1 MKKILSIM
9 LSLLLVM
16 SILPL
21 GIFADEEGGESNTTT
36 SNTPT
41 ITTSYGVTIQN
52 PTVSTQ
58 TINAGDTFTIGFTL
72 SSNSTVNYEYTY
84 GSYNYATWDSTAQTT
99 ASISGSGFSFSGY
112 LAEQELHSGYN
123 TVTVL
128 SDSSLETGRYQLTL
142 TVTCTSTSGSVV
154 SDSRT
159 FNIDVESSEVTL
171 DEENDAPSFT
181 MTGASIPEGKGKSN
195 LSTKLT
201 LSFENDTGYTANN
214 VKVVLS
220 NLGGLVLN
228 TYTDTVDC
236 GTVVGGESITAT
248 FPVVFPEYP
257 TAQHTLQATVNY
269 TDNSGNEHTETFNI
283 YLRATEKTDS
293 TETTTE
299 KSLEPKVIVSG
310 YTLDVD
316 TVESGEEFTL
326 TFTLRNTSHDKAIKN
341 MTVDVE
347 TASSSNSTTSTN
359 IFSAIDGTTSFY
371 TEEIPTDGEME
382 YSIALKTSATA
393 GAGTYPITIR
403 YDFEYDNGS
412 SYSASSNSIT
422 INLQVSQAIKF
433 ELMEWE
439 PPTECYGSQGC
450 SIYFQF
456 FNKSKTAMSS
466 LTIGVSGDF
475 YMATEYYGTL
485 SASSYDYF
493 SGMIYPND
501 PDAVGETKTAILT
514 FSFEDE
520 SGAEHTLEYEFD
532 VLICEEQETTYFD
545 DSSYMDDDYY
555 FDDEFSVDASGDNIS
570 DGTGLGL
577 PVKIAIGVGA
587 GVIAIVIIVVAVA
600 VINHKKKKALLDG
613 LDDDDD
619 DDDE

>member
-21 GIFADEEGGESNTTT
+21 GVFAETDIDDPV

-41 ITTSYGVTIQN
+41 ITTTYGVSIQN
-52 PTVSTQ
+52 PTVSNQ
-58 TINAGDTFTIGFTL
+58 SINAGDTFTIGFTL
-72 SSNSTVNYEYTY
+72 SSNSTVNYEYTTGTY
-84 GSYNYATWDSTAQTT
+84 SYSTWDSTAQTT

-128 SDSSLETGRYQLTL
+128 SDSSLETGRYQITL
-142 TVTCTSTSGSVV
+142 TVTCTSKSGSVV

-171 DEENDAPSFT
+171 DEDDDTPSFSL
-181 MTGASIPEGKGKSN
+181 TGASIPEGKGKSN
-195 LSTKLT
+195 LSTNLT
-201 LSFENDTGYTANN
+201 LSFQNNTGYTAKN

-220 NLGGLVLN
+220 SLGGLVLN

-236 GTVVGGESITAT
+236 GTVNGGSTITAS

-257 TAQHTLQATVNY
+257 SAQHTLQATVTY
-269 TDNSGNEHTETFNI
+269 ADNSGNEHTETFNI
-283 YLRATEKTDS
+283 YLRATEKTEDT

-393 GAGTYPITIR
+393 GAGTYPITLR

-466 LTIGVSGDF
+466 LTIGVGGDF

-520 SGAEHTLEYEFD
+520 SGAEHTIEYEFD

-545 DSSYMDDDYY
+545 ESEYWGDDYY
-555 FDDEFSVDASGDNIS
+555 FDDDFSVDVSGDNVS
-570 DGTGLGL
+570 EGSLST
-577 PVKIAIGVGA
+577 VAKIAIGVGA
-587 GVIAIVIIVVAVA
+587 GVVVIVIIVVVVA
-600 VINHKKKKALLDG
+600 VIRNKKKKALLDG

>member
-1 MKKILSIM
+1 MKKLISVI

-21 GIFADEEGGESNTTT
+21 GVFADDEEESETYVNTA
-36 SNTPT
+36 PT
-41 ITTSYGVTIQN
+41 ITTSYAVTIQN
-52 PTVSTQ
+52 PTVSSQ
-58 TINAGDTFTIGFTL
+58 SINAGDTFTIGF
-72 SSNSTVNYEYTY
+72 SIGSNSIVNYEYTY
-84 GSYNYATWDSTAQTT
+84 GSYSYVAWDSNAQTT
-99 ASISGSGFSFSGY
+99 ASISGEGFSFSGY

-128 SDSSLETGRYQLTL
+128 SDSSLETGRYQVTL
-142 TVTCTSTSGSVV
+142 TVTCTSSSGSVAT
-154 SDSRT
+154 DSRT
-159 FNIDVESSEVTL
+159 FNIDVEASEVTL
-171 DEENDAPSFT
+171 DEENDTPSFT
-181 MTGASIPEGKGKSN
+181 MTNASIPESKGKSN
-195 LSTKLT
+195 LSTTLT
-201 LSFENDTGYTANN
+201 LEFKNSTSYAADD

-220 NLGGLVLN
+220 DLGGLVLN

-236 GTVVGGESITAT
+236 GTVEGGKSITAE
-248 FPVVFPEYP
+248 FPIVFPEYP
-257 TAQHTLQATVNY
+257 SAQHTLQATVTY
-269 TDNSGNEHTETFNI
+269 TDSLGTEHSETFNI
-283 YLRATEKTDS
+283 YLRATEKAEST
-293 TETTTE
+293 TETEVE

-382 YSIALKTSATA
+382 YSIKLKTSATA
-393 GAGTYPITIR
+393 GAGTYPITIQ
-403 YDFEYDNGS
+403 YDFEYDNGT

-466 LTIGVSGDF
+466 LTIGVGGDF

-493 SGMIYPND
+493 SGMIYAND

-520 SGAEHTLEYEFD
+520 SGAEHTLEYSFD
-532 VLICEEQETTYFD
+532 VLICEEQET
-545 DSSYMDDDYY
+545 SYYDESDYMGEDYY
-555 FDDEFSVDASGDNIS
+555 FDDEFYVDAGSDNVSEGSLSTIA
-570 DGTGLGL
+570 
-577 PVKIAIGVGA
+577 KIAIGVGA
-587 GVIAIVIIVVAVA
+587 GVVVIAIIVVV
-600 VINHKKKKALLDG
+600 VIVIKNKKKKSLLDG

>member
-1 MKKILSIM
+1 MKKIISII
-9 LSLLLVM
+9 LSLLLVI

-21 GIFADEEGGESNTTT
+21 GVFAEEDGEDNTTVN
-36 SNTPT
+36 NTPT

-58 TINAGDTFTIGFTL
+58 TIDAGDTFTIGFTL

-84 GSYNYATWDSTAQTT
+84 GTYSYSTWDSTAQTT
-99 ASISGSGFSFSGY
+99 ASISGTGFSFEGY

-123 TVTVL
+123 SVTVL
-128 SDSSLETGRYQLTL
+128 SDSSLESGRYQVTL
-142 TVTCTSTSGSVV
+142 TVTCVSKTGSVA

-159 FNIDVESSEVTL
+159 FNIDIDESEVTL
-171 DEENDAPSFT
+171 DEEDNTPSFS
-181 MTGASIPEGKGKSN
+181 MTNASIPEGKGKSN

-201 LSFENDTGYTANN
+201 LSFENSTGYTANN

-236 GTVVGGESITAT
+236 GTVQGGESITAE
-248 FPVVFPEYP
+248 FPIVFPEYP
-257 TAQHTLQATVNY
+257 SAQHTLQATVTY
-269 TDNSGNEHTETFNI
+269 TDIGGAEHSETFNI
-283 YLRATEKTDS
+283 YLRATEKA
-293 TETTTE
+293 ETTTETEVE

-382 YSIALKTSATA
+382 YSIKLKTSATA
-393 GAGTYPITIR
+393 GAGTYPITIQ

-433 ELMEWE
+433 ELMEWD
-439 PPTECYGSQGC
+439 PPAECYGSQGC

-466 LTIGVSGDF
+466 LTIGVGGDF

-545 DSSYMDDDYY
+545 DSEYWGDDYY
-555 FDDEFSVDASGDNIS
+555 FDDDFSVDTSGDNVS
-570 DGTGLGL
+570 EGSLST
-577 PVKIAIGVGA
+577 VAKIAIGVGA
-587 GVIAIVIIVVAVA
+587 GVVVIAIIVIVVV
-600 VINHKKKKALLDG
+600 VINHKKKKALLEG

>member
-1 MKKILSIM
+1 MKKLINVL
-9 LSLLLVM
+9 LSLLLIM

-21 GIFADEEGGESNTTT
+21 GVFADDEEESE
-36 SNTPT
+36 TPT
-41 ITTSYGVTIQN
+41 VTTPTVTTSYGVSIQN
-52 PTVSTQ
+52 PTVSSQ
-58 TINAGDTFTIGFTL
+58 SINAGETFTIGFTL
-72 SSNSTVNYEYTY
+72 SSNAIINYEYTY
-84 GSYNYATWDSTAQTT
+84 GSYSYGTWDSTAQTT
-99 ASISGSGFSFSGY
+99 ASVSGTGFSFSGY

-128 SDSSLETGRYQLTL
+128 SDSSLETGRYQVTL
-142 TVTCTSTSGSVV
+142 TVTCTSQSGSVV
-154 SDSRT
+154 TDSRT
-159 FNIDVESSEVTL
+159 FNIDVEASEVTL
-171 DEENDAPSFT
+171 DEEDETPSFT

-195 LSTKLT
+195 LSTTLT
-201 LSFENDTGYTANN
+201 LDFENDTGYTAKN

-220 NLGGLVLN
+220 SLGGLVLN

-236 GTVVGGESITAT
+236 GTVEGGKSITAK

-257 TAQHTLQATVNY
+257 SAQHTLQATVTY
-269 TDNSGNEHTETFNI
+269 TDNLGTEHSETFNI
-283 YLRATEKTDS
+283 YLRATEKS
-293 TETTTE
+293 EATETTTE

-382 YSIALKTSATA
+382 YSIKLKTSATA
-393 GAGTYPITIR
+393 GAGTYPITIQ
-403 YDFEYDNGS
+403 YDFEYDNGT

-456 FNKSKTAMSS
+456 FNKSKTSMNS
-466 LTIGVSGDF
+466 LTISVGGDF
-475 YMATEYYGTL
+475 YMATNYYGTL

-514 FSFEDE
+514 FSFEDD
-520 SGAEHTLEYEFD
+520 SGAEHTLGYEFD
-532 VLICEEQETTYFD
+532 VLICEEEETSYYDESDYMGD
-545 DSSYMDDDYY
+545 D
-555 FDDEFSVDASGDNIS
+555 
-570 DGTGLGL
+570 
-577 PVKIAIGVGA
+577 
-587 GVIAIVIIVVAVA
+587 
-600 VINHKKKKALLDG
+600 
-613 LDDDDD
+613 
-619 DDDE
+619 

>member
-1 MKKILSIM
+1 MKKIISIM

-21 GIFADEEGGESNTTT
+21 GVFADEDGEDNTTVN
-36 SNTPT
+36 NTPT
-41 ITTSYGVTIQN
+41 ITTTYGVTIQN
-52 PTVSTQ
+52 PTVSSQ
-58 TINAGDTFTIGFTL
+58 SINAGDTFTIGFTL
-72 SSNSTVNYEYTY
+72 SSNATLNYEYTY
-84 GSYNYATWDSTAQTT
+84 GTYSYATWDSTAQVT
-99 ASISGSGFSFSGY
+99 ASVSGTGFSFEGY

-123 TVTVL
+123 SVTVL
-128 SDSSLETGRYQLTL
+128 SDSSLESGRYQVTL
-142 TVTCTSTSGSVV
+142 TVTCTSKSGSVV
-154 SDSRT
+154 TDSRT
-159 FNIDVESSEVTL
+159 FNIDVEASEVTL
-171 DEENDAPSFT
+171 NEDNDTPSFT
-181 MTGASIPEGKGKSN
+181 LTGASIPEGKGKSN

-201 LSFENDTGYTANN
+201 LSLENNTGYTANN

-220 NLGGLVLN
+220 SLGGLVLN

-236 GTVVGGESITAT
+236 GTVVGGDTITAT

-257 TAQHTLQATVNY
+257 SAQHTLQATVTY
-269 TDNSGNEHTETFNI
+269 TDTSGNEHTENFNI
-283 YLRATEKTDS
+283 YLRATEKS
-293 TETTTE
+293 EATEVSGE

-310 YTLDVD
+310 YTIDVD

-382 YSIALKTSATA
+382 YSIKLKTSATA
-393 GAGTYPITIR
+393 GAGTYPITIQ
-403 YDFEYDNGS
+403 YDFEYDNGTN
-412 SYSASSNSIT
+412 YSASSNSIT

-433 ELMEWE
+433 ELMEWD

-466 LTIGVSGDF
+466 LTIGVGGDF

-501 PDAVGETKTAILT
+501 PDAIGETKTAILT

-545 DSSYMDDDYY
+545 DSSYMGDDYY
-555 FDDEFSVDASGDNIS
+555 FDDEFAVDADSS
-570 DGTGLGL
+570 DVSESSLST
-577 PVKIAIGVGA
+577 VAKIAIGVGA
-587 GVIAIVIIVVAVA
+587 GIVVIVIIVVVVA
-600 VINHKKKKALLDG
+600 VIRNRKKKALLDG

>member
-1 MKKILSIM
+1 MKKIISIM

-21 GIFADEEGGESNTTT
+21 GVFADDESDDSTA

-41 ITTSYGVTIQN
+41 ITTTYGVTIQN
-52 PTVSTQ
+52 PTVSSQ
-58 TINAGDTFTIGFTL
+58 SINAGDTFTIGFTL
-72 SSNSTVNYEYTY
+72 NSNSIVNYEYTT
-84 GSYNYATWDSTAQTT
+84 GSYSYASWDSTAQTT

-112 LAEQELHSGYN
+112 LAEQDLHSGYN

-128 SDSSLETGRYQLTL
+128 SDSSLESGRYQITL
-142 TVTCTSTSGSVV
+142 TVTCTSKSGSVV

-159 FNIDVESSEVTL
+159 FNIDVESSEVIL
-171 DEENDAPSFT
+171 DEDDDTPSFSL
-181 MTGASIPEGKGKSN
+181 TGASIPEGKGKSN
-195 LSTKLT
+195 LSTNLT
-201 LSFENDTGYTANN
+201 LSFQNNTGYTAKN

-220 NLGGLVLN
+220 SLGGLVLN

-236 GTVVGGESITAT
+236 GTVNGGNTITAS

-257 TAQHTLQATVNY
+257 SAQHTLQATVTY

-283 YLRATEKTDS
+283 YLRATEKSEDT
-293 TETTTE
+293 TETATE

-403 YDFEYDNGS
+403 YDFEYDNGT

-439 PPTECYGSQGC
+439 PPTECFGSQGC

-466 LTIGVSGDF
+466 LTIGVGGDF

-545 DSSYMDDDYY
+545 DSSYMGDDYY
-555 FDDEFSVDASGDNIS
+555 FDDDFSVDADSSNVSESSLSTIA
-570 DGTGLGL
+570 
-577 PVKIAIGVGA
+577 KIAIGVGA
-587 GVIAIVIIVVAVA
+587 GVVLIVIIVVVVL
-600 VINHKKKKALLDG
+600 VIKNKKKKSLLDG

-619 DDDE
+619 DDE

>member
-1 MKKILSIM
+1 MKNIVSIM

-16 SILPL
+16 SVLPL
-21 GIFADEEGGESNTTT
+21 GVFADEDGEDNTTVN
-36 SNTPT
+36 NTPA
-41 ITTSYGVTIQN
+41 ITTTYGVTIQN
-52 PTVSTQ
+52 PTVSSQ
-58 TINAGDTFTIGFTL
+58 SINAGDTFTIGFTL
-72 SSNSTVNYEYTY
+72 SSNATLNYEYTY
-84 GSYNYATWDSTAQTT
+84 GTYSYATWDSAAQVT
-99 ASISGSGFSFSGY
+99 ASVSGTGFSFEGY

-123 TVTVL
+123 SVTVL
-128 SDSSLETGRYQLTL
+128 SDSSLESGRYQVTL
-142 TVTCTSTSGSVV
+142 TVTCTSQSGSVV
-154 SDSRT
+154 SDTRT
-159 FNIDVESSEVTL
+159 FNIDVEASEVTL
-171 DEENDAPSFT
+171 NEDNDTPSFT
-181 MTGASIPEGKGKSN
+181 LAGASIPEGKGKSN

-201 LSFENDTGYTANN
+201 LSFENNTGYTANN

-220 NLGGLVLN
+220 SLGGLVLN

-236 GTVVGGESITAT
+236 GTVVGGDTITAT

-257 TAQHTLQATVNY
+257 SAQHTLQATVTY
-269 TDNSGNEHTETFNI
+269 TDTSGNEHTENFNI
-283 YLRATEKTDS
+283 YLRATEKS
-293 TETTTE
+293 EATETSGE

-310 YTLDVD
+310 YTIDVD

-382 YSIALKTSATA
+382 YSIKLKTSATA
-393 GAGTYPITIR
+393 GAGTYPITIQ
-403 YDFEYDNGS
+403 YDFEYDNGT

-433 ELMEWE
+433 ELMEWD

-466 LTIGVSGDF
+466 LTIGVGGDF

-532 VLICEEQETTYFD
+532 VLVCEEQETTYFD
-545 DSSYMDDDYY
+545 DSSFMGDNYY
-555 FDDEFSVDASGDNIS
+555 FDDDFTVDVDSSNVSESSLSTVA
-570 DGTGLGL
+570 
-577 PVKIAIGVGA
+577 KIAIGVGA
-587 GVIAIVIIVVAVA
+587 GVVVIAIIVVV
-600 VINHKKKKALLDG
+600 VIVIKNKKKKALLDG

-619 DDDE
+619 DE

>member
-1 MKKILSIM
+1 M
-9 LSLLLVM
+9 
-16 SILPL
+16 
-21 GIFADEEGGESNTTT
+21 
-36 SNTPT
+36 
-41 ITTSYGVTIQN
+41 
-52 PTVSTQ
+52 
-58 TINAGDTFTIGFTL
+58 
-72 SSNSTVNYEYTY
+72 
-84 GSYNYATWDSTAQTT
+84 
-99 ASISGSGFSFSGY
+99 
-112 LAEQELHSGYN
+112 
-123 TVTVL
+123 
-128 SDSSLETGRYQLTL
+128 
-142 TVTCTSTSGSVV
+142 
-154 SDSRT
+154 
-159 FNIDVESSEVTL
+159 
-171 DEENDAPSFT
+171 
-181 MTGASIPEGKGKSN
+181 
-195 LSTKLT
+195 
-201 LSFENDTGYTANN
+201 
-214 VKVVLS
+214 
-220 NLGGLVLN
+220 
-228 TYTDTVDC
+228 
-236 GTVVGGESITAT
+236 
-248 FPVVFPEYP
+248 
-257 TAQHTLQATVNY
+257 
-269 TDNSGNEHTETFNI
+269 
-283 YLRATEKTDS
+283 RATEKSEDA

-403 YDFEYDNGS
+403 YDFEYDNGT

-450 SIYFQF
+450 NIYFQF

-466 LTIGVSGDF
+466 LTIGVGGDF

-501 PDAVGETKTAILT
+501 PDAVGETKTAVLT

-545 DSSYMDDDYY
+545 DSSYMGDDYY
-555 FDDEFSVDASGDNIS
+555 FDDDFSVDVSGGNVS
-570 DGTGLGL
+570 ESSMSN
-577 PVKIAIGVGA
+577 VAKIAIGVGA
-587 GVIAIVIIVVAVA
+587 GVVVIAIIVVV
-600 VINHKKKKALLDG
+600 VLVVKNKKKKSLLDG

-619 DDDE
+619 DDDDE

>member
-1 MKKILSIM
+1 MKKIISIM

-21 GIFADEEGGESNTTT
+21 EVFADEDGEDNTTVN
-36 SNTPT
+36 NTPT
-41 ITTSYGVTIQN
+41 ITTAYGVTIQN
-52 PTVSTQ
+52 PTVSSQ
-58 TINAGDTFTIGFTL
+58 SINAGDTFTIGFTL
-72 SSNSTVNYEYTY
+72 SSNATLNYEYTY
-84 GSYNYATWDSTAQTT
+84 GTYSYATWDSTAQVT
-99 ASISGSGFSFSGY
+99 ASVSGTGFSFEGY

-123 TVTVL
+123 SVTVL
-128 SDSSLETGRYQLTL
+128 SDSSLESGRYQVML
-142 TVTCTSTSGSVV
+142 TVTCTSKSGSVV
-154 SDSRT
+154 TDSRT
-159 FNIDVESSEVTL
+159 FNIDVEASEVTL
-171 DEENDAPSFT
+171 NEDNDTPNFT
-181 MTGASIPEGKGKSN
+181 LTGASIPEGKGKSN

-201 LSFENDTGYTANN
+201 LSFENNTGYTANN

-220 NLGGLVLN
+220 SLGGLVLN

-236 GTVVGGESITAT
+236 GTVVGGDTITAT
-248 FPVVFPEYP
+248 FPIVFPEYP
-257 TAQHTLQATVNY
+257 SAQHTLQATVTY
-269 TDNSGNEHTETFNI
+269 TDTSGNEHTENFNI
-283 YLRATEKTDS
+283 YLRATEKS
-293 TETTTE
+293 EATEATGE

-310 YTLDVD
+310 YTIDVD

-371 TEEIPTDGEME
+371 TEEIPTDGEMV
-382 YSIALKTSATA
+382 YSIKLKTSATA
-393 GAGTYPITIR
+393 GAGTYPITIQ
-403 YDFEYDNGS
+403 YDFEYDNGT

-433 ELMEWE
+433 ELMEWD

-466 LTIGVSGDF
+466 LTIGVGGDF

-545 DSSYMDDDYY
+545 DSSYMGDDYY
-555 FDDEFSVDASGDNIS
+555 FDDEFAVDADSS
-570 DGTGLGL
+570 DVSESSLST
-577 PVKIAIGVGA
+577 VAKIAIGVGA
-587 GVIAIVIIVVAVA
+587 GIVAIVIIVVVVA
-600 VINHKKKKALLDG
+600 VIRNKKKKALLDG

>member
-21 GIFADEEGGESNTTT
+21 GVFAEEDGEENTTVN
-36 SNTPT
+36 NTPT
-41 ITTSYGVTIQN
+41 ITTTYGVSIQN
-52 PTVSTQ
+52 PTVSSQ
-58 TINAGDTFTIGFTL
+58 SINAGETFTIGFTL
-72 SSNSTVNYEYTY
+72 ASNATMNYQYTY
-84 GSYNYATWDSTAQTT
+84 GSYSYATWDSTAQTT
-99 ASISGSGFSFSGY
+99 ASISGTGFSFSGY
-112 LAEQELHSGYN
+112 LAEQELHSGHN
-123 TVTVL
+123 SVTVL
-128 SDSSLETGRYQLTL
+128 SDSSLETGRYQVTL
-142 TVTCTSTSGSVV
+142 TVTCTSSTGSTV
-154 SDSRT
+154 SDTRT
-159 FNIDVESSEVTL
+159 FNIDVEASEVTL
-171 DEENDAPSFT
+171 DEENDTPSFT
-181 MTGASIPEGKGKSN
+181 LTGASIPEGKGKSN

-220 NLGGLVLN
+220 SLGGLVLN

-236 GTVVGGESITAT
+236 GTVQGGDTITAT

-257 TAQHTLQATVNY
+257 SAQHTLQATVTY
-269 TDNSGNEHTETFNI
+269 TDNSGNQHSETYNI
-283 YLRATEKTDS
+283 YLRATEKSDT
-293 TETTTE
+293 TESSTE

-393 GAGTYPITIR
+393 GAGTYPITLR
-403 YDFEYDNGS
+403 YDFEYDNGT

-466 LTIGVSGDF
+466 LTIGVGGDF

-520 SGAEHTLEYEFD
+520 LGAEHTIEYEFD

-545 DSSYMDDDYY
+545 ESEYWGDDYY
-555 FDDEFSVDASGDNIS
+555 FDDDFSVDTGSGNVS
-570 DGTGLGL
+570 EGSLSN
-577 PVKIAIGVGA
+577 VAKIAIGVGA
-587 GVIAIVIIVVAVA
+587 GIVVIVIIVIVVA
-600 VINHKKKKALLDG
+600 VINNKKKKALLDG
-613 LDDDDD
+613 LDDN

>member
-1 MKKILSIM
+1 MKKLISVILC
-9 LSLLLVM
+9 LLLVM

-21 GIFADEEGGESNTTT
+21 GVFADDEEESETYVNTA
-36 SNTPT
+36 PT
-41 ITTSYGVTIQN
+41 ITTSYAVTIQN
-52 PTVSTQ
+52 PTVSSQ
-58 TINAGDTFTIGFTL
+58 SINAGETFTIGF
-72 SSNSTVNYEYTY
+72 SIGSNSIINYEYTY
-84 GSYNYATWDSTAQTT
+84 GSYSYAAWDSNAQTT
-99 ASISGSGFSFSGY
+99 ASISGEGFTFSGY

-128 SDSSLETGRYQLTL
+128 SDSSLETGRYQVTL
-142 TVTCTSTSGSVV
+142 TVTCTSSSGTVAT
-154 SDSRT
+154 DSRT
-159 FNIDVESSEVTL
+159 FNIDVEASEVTL
-171 DEENDAPSFT
+171 DEEDDTPSFT
-181 MTGASIPEGKGKSN
+181 MTDASIPEGKGKSK
-195 LSTKLT
+195 LSTTLT
-201 LSFENDTGYTANN
+201 LEFENSTSYAANN

-220 NLGGLVLN
+220 DLGGLVLN

-236 GTVVGGESITAT
+236 GTVEGGGTTTAA
-248 FPVVFPEYP
+248 FPIVFPEYP
-257 TAQHTLQATVNY
+257 SAQHTLQATVTY
-269 TDNSGNEHTETFNI
+269 TDNLGTEHSDTFNI
-283 YLRATEKTDS
+283 YLRATEKAES
-293 TETTTE
+293 TTTTETE

-382 YSIALKTSATA
+382 YSIKLKTSATA
-393 GAGTYPITIR
+393 GAGTYPITIQ
-403 YDFEYDNGS
+403 YDFEYDNGT

-456 FNKSKTAMSS
+456 FNKSKTSMNS
-466 LTIGVSGDF
+466 LTISVGGDF
-475 YMATEYYGTL
+475 YMATNYYGTL

-514 FSFEDE
+514 FSFEDD

-532 VLICEEQETTYFD
+532 VLICEAEET
-545 DSSYMDDDYY
+545 SYYDESDYMGDDYY
-555 FDDEFSVDASGDNIS
+555 FDDEFYVDADSSNVSEGS
-570 DGTGLGL
+570 LST
-577 PVKIAIGVGA
+577 VAKIAIGVGA
-587 GVIAIVIIVVAVA
+587 AVVVIAVVVVVIVIIR
-600 VINHKKKKALLDG
+600 NKKKKALLDG

>member
-1 MKKILSIM
+1 MKKIISIM

-21 GIFADEEGGESNTTT
+21 GVFADEDGEDNTTVN
-36 SNTPT
+36 NTPT
-41 ITTSYGVTIQN
+41 ITTAYGVTIQN
-52 PTVSTQ
+52 PTVSSQ
-58 TINAGDTFTIGFTL
+58 SINAGDTFTIGFTL
-72 SSNSTVNYEYTY
+72 SSNATLNYEYTY
-84 GSYNYATWDSTAQTT
+84 GTYSYATWDSTAQVT
-99 ASISGSGFSFSGY
+99 ASVSGTGFSFEGY

-123 TVTVL
+123 SVTVL
-128 SDSSLETGRYQLTL
+128 SDSSLESGRYQVML
-142 TVTCTSTSGSVV
+142 TVTCTSKSGSVV
-154 SDSRT
+154 TDSRT
-159 FNIDVESSEVTL
+159 FNIDVEASEVTL
-171 DEENDAPSFT
+171 NEDNDTPNFT
-181 MTGASIPEGKGKSN
+181 LTGASIPEGKGKSN

-201 LSFENDTGYTANN
+201 LSFENNTGYTANN

-220 NLGGLVLN
+220 SLGGLVLN

-236 GTVVGGESITAT
+236 GTVVGGDTITAT
-248 FPVVFPEYP
+248 FPIVFPEYP
-257 TAQHTLQATVNY
+257 SAQHTLQATVTY
-269 TDNSGNEHTETFNI
+269 TDTSGNEHTENFNI
-283 YLRATEKTDS
+283 YLRATEKS
-293 TETTTE
+293 EATEATGE

-310 YTLDVD
+310 YTIDVD

-371 TEEIPTDGEME
+371 TEEIPTDGEMV
-382 YSIALKTSATA
+382 YSIKLKTSATA
-393 GAGTYPITIR
+393 GAGTYPITIQ
-403 YDFEYDNGS
+403 YDFEYDNGT

-433 ELMEWE
+433 ELMEWD

-466 LTIGVSGDF
+466 LTIGVGGDF

-545 DSSYMDDDYY
+545 DSSYMGDDYY
-555 FDDEFSVDASGDNIS
+555 FDDEFAVDADSS
-570 DGTGLGL
+570 DVSESSLST
-577 PVKIAIGVGA
+577 VAKIAIGVGA
-587 GVIAIVIIVVAVA
+587 GIVAIVIIVVVVA
-600 VINHKKKKALLDG
+600 VIRNKKKKALLDG